1 MTCNKAK
8 FILLALFSMVAT
20 AWAQQVPQLPIDP
33 AVRHGKLPN
42 GLTYYIR
49 HNAEPK
55 GQANFYIAQKVG
67 SVQEEEAQRGLAH
80 FLEHMAFNG
89 SKHFAPGQLVKYC
102 EGIGV
107 KFGANLNAYTSTDE
121 TVYNIDNVPMVG
133 SNLDSCLYILADW
146 SGGLSLLDKEID
158 KERGVIHEEWR
169 MRTTGAMRIYERQ
182 LPNLYPGSRY
192 GHRMPIGLMSV
203 VDAFKP
209 EELRAYYHKWYRPDL
224 QGIVVVGD
232 VNVDEVE
239 AKIKTILGA
248 IEMPAGAAKYETY
261 PVPANNEPIYIVD
274 KDKELGTS
282 SISVFYKHEPLPR
295 ELRGTPIFLAQ
306 RYVNNA
312 IASAIN
318 ERLSE
323 MSRKADCPFNSASVG
338 YDNYLVSKQ
347 ADAFTVTVV
356 PKPTRD
362 VEAFRVVMQEVER
375 AARHGIT
382 GTELYRVKENI
393 LSSMEATYNNRE
405 KQKHNFYTHQYV
417 RHFLEGN
424 AIPDLETEY
433 QLYKTL
439 TQQIPLEAI
448 NAQLK
453 EYTAKVDTNFV
464 VLAIYP
470 EKEGVYVPTV
480 DELRQAVAEARATK
494 LEAYVDNV
502 KNEPLIA
509 KLPKVGKVKK
519 SSVAPFGYT
528 KLTLSNGANIYY
540 KVTDFNA
547 SQVLL
552 HANSFGGSYKFAD
565 KDVLNGKLVDDVMGS
580 VGLGNFTSSEL
591 SKKLAGKQASLS
603 TSIGRYTEGL
613 SGSSTPKDL
622 RTLFELIYLS
632 FTAPGK
638 DVEAYKSYMADLRTQ
653 LANAEKLPQQAFRD
667 SITSTLYANH
677 PRFTGLHLSDLDKAN
692 FETIRRLYTER
703 FKSPSDFD
711 FYFTGAINVDS
722 LRLFA
727 EQYIA
732 SIPAAGKR
740 EQYTDLGL
748 DSRRGQ
754 IENRF
759 RRVMETPQAMLL
771 QAWKGDTK
779 YSLRQDIVAQV
790 FGQVLNKR
798 LLKSIREDGG
808 MAYSVNASAS
818 VDFGVKESYS
828 LQIFCPFTP
837 EKVDSVLLLMQ
848 QGVEEIAKEGARPD
862 ELEEI
867 KKFENKQYTEAQR
880 SNSYWQGLISSLNL
894 WKQDQQKGYVE
905 LLNAV
910 TSDDVKA
917 FAKDFLLKDK
927 NCATIIML
935 PEEKK

>member
-1 MTCNKAK
+1 MICNKTK
-8 FILLALFSMVAT
+8 ILLFALLSVVAS

-67 SVQEEEAQRGLAH
+67 SVQEEENQRGLAH

-107 KFGANLNAYTSTDE
+107 KFGENLNAYTSTDE

-133 SNLDSCLYILADW
+133 NNLDSCLHILADW
-146 SGGLSLLDKEID
+146 SGGLLLLDKEID

-192 GHRMPIGLMSV
+192 GERMPIGLMSV

-248 IEMPAGAAKYETY
+248 IEMPAGAAKYEYY

-274 KDKELGTS
+274 KDKELATS
-282 SISVFYKHEPLPR
+282 TIYAYYKHEPMPR
-295 ELRGTPIFLAQ
+295 EMRGTPLYIVHT
-306 RYVNNA
+306 YVNNA

-318 ERLSE
+318 GRLSE
-323 MSRKADCPFNSASVG
+323 MSRKADCPFNSAGVY
-338 YDNYLVSKQ
+338 YDNYIVSKQ
-347 ADAFTVTVV
+347 MDAFTISVA
-356 PKPTRD
+356 PKPGHD
-362 VEAFRVVMQEVER
+362 VEAFQMVMQEVER
-375 AARHGIT
+375 AVRHGIT
-382 GTELYRVKENI
+382 GTELHRTKENI
-393 LSSMEATYNNRE
+393 KSRLEAIYNNRE
-405 KQKHNFYTHQYV
+405 KQKHNFYTQQYV
-417 RHFLEGN
+417 RHFLDGN
-424 AIPDLETEY
+424 AIPDIETEF
-433 QLYKTL
+433 QLSKSIMS
-439 TQQIPLEAI
+439 QVPLEAI
-448 NAQLK
+448 NARLK
-453 EYTAKVDTNFV
+453 EYTAQADTNFIV
-464 VLAIYP
+464 FALYP
-470 EKEGVYVPTV
+470 DKEGVAVPTV
-480 DELRQAVAEARATK
+480 EQLREAVAKARAAQ
-494 LEAYVDNV
+494 LEPYVDNV

-509 KLPKVGKVKK
+509 KLPKAGKIKK
-519 SSVAPFGYT
+519 TSAAPFGYT
-528 KLTLSNGANIYY
+528 KLALSNGANVFY
-540 KVTDFNA
+540 KQTDFNE

-552 HANSFGGSYKFAD
+552 SANSFGGSYKLAD

-580 VGLGNFTSSEL
+580 VGLGNFTATEL
-591 SKKLAGKQASLS
+591 SKKLAGKQVSLS
-603 TSIGRYTEGL
+603 TSMGRYTEGMN
-613 SGSSTPKDL
+613 GSSTPKDL

-638 DVEAYKSYMADLRTQ
+638 DVESYNSYIADMRTQ

-667 SITSTLYANH
+667 SIYSTLYANH
-677 PRFTGLHLSDLDKAN
+677 PRFTGVHLSDLDKVD
-692 FETIRRLYTER
+692 FSTIRRLYSER
-703 FKSPSDFD
+703 FKSSSDFD
-711 FYFTGAINVDS
+711 FYFTGALNPDS
-722 LRLFA
+722 VRLFA

-740 EQYTDLGL
+740 EKYTDLGL
-748 DSRRGQ
+748 DSRRGK

-759 RRVMETPQAMLL
+759 RRTMETPQAMLI
-771 QAWKGDTK
+771 QMWKGDAK
-779 YSLRQDIVAQV
+779 YSLKQAVVAKV
-790 FGQVLNKR
+790 FGDILDKR

-808 MAYSVNASAS
+808 MAYSVGTSAS
-818 VDFGVKESYS
+818 VDFGAKDSYT

-848 QGVEEIAKEGARPD
+848 QGIDEIAKDGARAD

-880 SNSYWQGLISSLNL
+880 SNGYWQGLISTLNL
-894 WKQDQQKGYVE
+894 WGKDGQKGYVE
-905 LLNAV
+905 TLNAV
-910 TSDDVKA
+910 TSEDVKA
-917 FAKDFLLKDK
+917 FANDWLLKDM
-927 NCATIIML
+927 NRATIIML